1 MIWIFKRTTALAV
14 FGYVLMA
21 GFFIAGL
28 AFDIPFFPMM
38 ALMFLI
44 PLGIEIGALFWSV
57 KLFSIHMDTANTD
70 AEGFLAKN
78 QQLYRKVRGKLKP
91 VILENEIT
99 MLISYRRIRDAESRL
114 PELAQQIMPSD
125 TANQF
130 FYLTI
135 LMELDT
141 LKRNYTHM
149 DAYISEKRILLDRM
163 GSSISQKNK
172 ARLELSFEL
181 SVISAEFYSR
191 SLQRLRNEDI
201 ALAQRYL
208 GLIMRSL
215 DSVKDVKISKNY
227 SIMELNYEA
236 GTACAVMGQEQQA
249 REYFERVVSTGYIF
263 PEVAAAAEY
272 LRTGDPEPLLARP
285 EFR

>member
-163 GSSISQKNK
+163 GSSDNAYHAPYTTQNAMLFNNFFIGTCESTTFSNHKQ
-172 ARLELSFEL
+172 
-181 SVISAEFYSR
+181 ISAPPSHYRLALSR
-191 SLQRLRNEDI
+191 D
-201 ALAQRYL
+201 
-208 GLIMRSL
+208 L
-215 DSVKDVKISKNY
+215 DKK
-227 SIMELNYEA
+227 
-236 GTACAVMGQEQQA
+236 
-249 REYFERVVSTGYIF
+249 
-263 PEVAAAAEY
+263 
-272 LRTGDPEPLLARP
+272 
-285 EFR
+285 